1 MEKENNS
8 TNIWSHL
15 ELLIRAKS
23 KESLEYI
30 LQALWRTRNTGL
42 DATDRRLF
50 CEILDSLRDSQ
61 LDPLLVCLRML
72 IRRCVYENIN
82 KDEIHKLFPAE
93 ASPEMQRLLTLL
105 LQKFHSEWQEDIQKE
120 RGTLPRF
127 KTMTWDMASQEGE
140 LMEPLAVINLKLQSN
155 AHTQTKETNVKFQLA
170 KDTLNTMMQS
180 MYCIRDQLSDTGE
193 TRHEPLHQQTD
204 MV

>member
-1 MEKENNS
+1 
-8 TNIWSHL
+8 
-15 ELLIRAKS
+15 
-23 KESLEYI
+23 
-30 LQALWRTRNTGL
+30 
-42 DATDRRLF
+42 
-50 CEILDSLRDSQ
+50 
-61 LDPLLVCLRML
+61 
-72 IRRCVYENIN
+72 
-82 KDEIHKLFPAE
+82 
-93 ASPEMQRLLTLL
+93 MQRLLTLL

-127 KTMTWDMASQEGE
+127 KTMTWDMVSQEGE

-170 KDTLNTMMQS
+170 KNTLNTMMQS
-180 MYCIRDQLSDTGE
+180 MYCIRDQLSNTGE

>member
-1 MEKENNS
+1 
-8 TNIWSHL
+8 
-15 ELLIRAKS
+15 
-23 KESLEYI
+23 
-30 LQALWRTRNTGL
+30 
-42 DATDRRLF
+42 
-50 CEILDSLRDSQ
+50 
-61 LDPLLVCLRML
+61 ML

-127 KTMTWDMASQEGE
+127 KTMTWDMVSQEGE

-155 AHTQTKETNVKFQLA
+155 AHTQTKETDVKFQLA
-170 KDTLNTMMQS
+170 KNTLNTMMQS
-180 MYCIRDQLSDTGE
+180 MYCIRDQLSDIGE